1 MVVVVAQI
9 TFYVS
14 KLQHL
19 YMYITY
25 KNLSKLTKGSQ
36 WLIWMQYYLNT
47 DITVF
52 IYLIPKK
59 LTLIVVATTHLIVE

>member
-36 WLIWMQYYLNT
+36 WLWMQYYLNT